1 MNNQEE
7 KLRQEIIGDAKAKAE
22 RTIAKAML
30 SADKL
35 AEEAK
40 KEAAEKRALRL
51 KEAEEKAEKRCAAIM
66 VDVQREARRHW
77 LTEREKCIDEL
88 FAEALSNAEN
98 VTGEQ
103 HRKSLESLAKEAIA
117 AIGCK
122 DMKVLFQTAD
132 NAIVSEDW
140 LKKIAMELFGKAP
153 KFVLESSDDAH
164 AGLAFVTLDGQRSF
178 DNTYASRLTIMHDS
192 LRRNL
197 AK

>member
-7 KLRQEIIGDAKAKAE
+7 KLRQEILGDAKAKAE

-40 KEAAEKRALRL
+40 KSADEKRALRL

-66 VDVQREARRHW
+66 MDVQREARRHW
-77 LTEREKCIDEL
+77 LNERERCIDEL
-88 FAEALSNAEN
+88 FAEALSKAES
-98 VTGEQ
+98 TKGEK

-122 DMKVLFQTAD
+122 DMKVAFPTAD
-132 NAIVSEDW
+132 KAVLSGEW
-140 LKKIAMELFGKAP
+140 LKAIAMELFGNAP
-153 KFVLESSDDAH
+153 EFVLEPSDDARP
-164 AGLAFVTLDGQRSF
+164 GLAFETLDGQRSF
-178 DNTYASRLTIMHDS
+178 DNTYASRLENMHDS
-192 LRRNL
+192 LRREL